1 MKDLRQST
9 ESQES
14 IVLEKCWV
22 TLVIEVGMLRDRAGC
37 WTLDLLIKK
46 LKVKLLSCVQLF
58 GTPWT
63 ITYQAPLRGILQA
76 RILEWV
82 AISFSRGSSQPR
94 DWTQVSCIAGRC
106 FNLWATREARR
117 SLNAKLKTW
126 DIVILTKWIISYFC
140 VGKRSRHSHN
150 CFKRLSFLA
159 VCKEWVKIGWETN
172 SRLL

>member
-94 DWTQVSCIAGRC
+94 DWTRVSHIAGRC
-106 FNLWATREARR
+106 FNLSATREAREYHYWTSIPR
-117 SLNAKLKTW
+117 LTTSLWITSDNIFLCFFWKFSLQ
-126 DIVILTKWIISYFC
+126 IL
-140 VGKRSRHSHN
+140 
-150 CFKRLSFLA
+150 FLY
-159 VCKEWVKIGWETN
+159 
-172 SRLL
+172 